1 MAHLNKLIRYS
12 EEKLD
17 KLKQIEEVTVQQKA
31 AIDSQDYAALN
42 SLVEEKQKVID
53 YIDWCDSAFQEELE
67 KVKRRLGV
75 KSIKDIGEAEDK
87 EEKKALVDI
96 IGMIIE
102 TIEKIQVLEREN
114 QKKLL
119 ESMDQVKEKLRKIRN
134 GQKSV
139 AVYDSGMGLAS
150 GSFLDKKK

>member
-31 AIDSQDYAALN
+31 AIDSQDFAALN

-53 YIDWCDSAFQEELE
+53 YIDWCDNAFQEELE
-67 KVKRRLGV
+67 RVKKRLGV
-75 KSIKDIGEAEDK
+75 KSIKDIGEAEGG

-102 TIEKIQVLEREN
+102 TIEKIQALEREN
-114 QKKLL
+114 HKKLL
-119 ESMDQVKEKLRKIRN
+119 ESMEQIKEKLRKVRN

-139 AVYDSGMGLAS
+139 ALYDSGMGLAS

>member
-17 KLKQIEEVTVQQKA
+17 KLKQIEEVTAQQKA

-42 SLVEEKQKVID
+42 SLVEEKQKIID
-53 YIDWCDSAFQEELE
+53 YINWCDSAFQEELDR
-67 KVKRRLGV
+67 VKKRLGV
-75 KSIKDIGEAEDK
+75 KSIKDIGETEGN

-119 ESMDQVKEKLRKIRN
+119 ETMDQVKEKLRKIRN

-139 AVYDSGMGLAS
+139 AVYDSGMGMVS
-150 GSFLDKKK
+150 GSFLDKRK

>member
-17 KLKQIEEVTVQQKA
+17 KLKQIEEVTMQQKA

-67 KVKRRLGV
+67 RVKKRLGV
-75 KSIKDIGEAEDK
+75 KSIRDIGEAEGK

-119 ESMDQVKEKLRKIRN
+119 ESMDQVKEKLKKIRN

-139 AVYDSGMGLAS
+139 TVYDSGMGLAS

>member
-1 MAHLNKLIRYS
+1 MAHLNKLIKYS

-31 AIDSQDYAALN
+31 AIDSQDFAALN
-42 SLVEEKQKVID
+42 LLVEEKQKIID

-67 KVKRRLGV
+67 KVKKRLGV
-75 KSIKDIGEAEDK
+75 KSIKDIGEAEGG

-102 TIEKIQVLEREN
+102 TIEKIQALEREN
-114 QKKLL
+114 HKKLL
-119 ESMDQVKEKLRKIRN
+119 ESMDQVKEKLRKVRN

-139 AVYDSGMGLAS
+139 AVYDSGTGMAS

>member
-1 MAHLNKLIRYS
+1 MAYLKKLIRYS

-17 KLKQIEEVTVQQKA
+17 KLKQIEEITMQQKA
-31 AIDSQDYAALN
+31 AIDSQDYAALS

-53 YIDWCDSAFQEELE
+53 YKDWCDSAFQEELE

-96 IGMIIE
+96 IGMVIE

-134 GQKSV
+134 GQKSD

>member
-17 KLKQIEEVTVQQKA
+17 KLKQIEEVTMQQKA

-67 KVKRRLGV
+67 RVKKRLGV
-75 KSIKDIGEAEDK
+75 KSIKDIGEAEGK

-119 ESMDQVKEKLRKIRN
+119 ESMDQIKEKLKKIRN

-139 AVYDSGMGLAS
+139 AVYDNGMGLAS